1 MLIPSI
7 NRLSILA
14 GLLLIPASL
23 LQAQTYIEVV
33 DAGQTLPTAASTGAP
48 PVSLTSITGNIS
60 SSIDADLFA
69 ITITN
74 TTTFSATASSTAG
87 IDTSLFLFNSS
98 GTPVIAN
105 DDGSGTSLQAA
116 IPAGNSLLTS
126 LSPGTYFIGISLSGN
141 EPVNLNN
148 QLLFTLDQPTTVV
161 RGMASGLNPKTLNT
175 FNGNTS
181 FPETGAYTITLTST
195 QGAINP
201 FAVPEPSS
209 VALVCAGIGS
219 LLCLRRRTQKS
230 LSSVSTSCASQE
242 AKV

>member
-7 NRLSILA
+7 KRLSVLA
-14 GLLLIPASL
+14 GLLLLPASL
-23 LQAQTYIEVV
+23 LPAQTYIEVV
-33 DAGQTLPTAASTGAP
+33 DAGQTLPTASSTGAP
-48 PVSLTSITGNIS
+48 PVTLTSITGNIS
-60 SSIDADLFA
+60 SSNDADLFA

-74 TTTFSATASSTAG
+74 TTTFSATASSAAG

-105 DDGSGTSLQAA
+105 DDGSGTSFQAKIA
-116 IPAGNSLLTS
+116 AGNSLLTS

-148 QLLFTLDQPTTVV
+148 QLLFTLDQPTTAV
-161 RGMASGLNPKTLNT
+161 RGIASNLNPKTLST
-175 FNGNTS
+175 FDSNTS
-181 FPETGAYTITLTST
+181 FPETGDYTLTLTST

-209 VALVCAGIGS
+209 FAMIGVGIGS
-219 LLCLRRRTQKS
+219 VLCLRRKQKS
-230 LSSVSTSCASQE
+230 HFSAATSGASPTAE
-242 AKV
+242 A